1 MSCYENGNGE
11 CDGIE
16 IGSETTLVW
25 CCLSVKES
33 MNESGH
39 IQTQSSPDRVSP
51 EMDSHGLS
59 GTHTCRLT

>member
-11 CDGIE
+11 CEGIE
-16 IGSETTLVW
+16 IGYETTLVC

-51 EMDSHGLS
+51 EMDPHGPRS
-59 GTHTCRLT
+59 TPIG